1 MISPEHG
8 AEDEQVS
15 KEGDQDEDDVEA
27 DEDEVPGLVE
37 APVQPV
43 ELHQVVVDGRVGSR
57 HGAKISC
64 MKTKHSLKY
73 VLACSNSICAIINMV
88 VP

>member
-64 MKTKHSLKY
+64 MK
-73 VLACSNSICAIINMV
+73 A
-88 VP
+88 